1 MPINKIRNFLD
12 TQGIKYVVISHSP
25 AYTSQEVAA
34 SAHVSGKVMAKTVV
48 VELDGRK
55 ALAVLPA
62 NQKIVIQDLRD
73 VTGCDDVRL
82 VPEQEFKDLVP
93 DCEVGA
99 MPPFGNLYGMDV
111 YVSPALTEDE
121 EIAFNAGSHTELI
134 RMKYRDFDRVVH
146 PRVMTFTT

>member
-1 MPINKIRNFLD
+1 MPINKVRNFLD
-12 TQGIKYVVISHSP
+12 TQGIKYIVVQHSP

-34 SAHVSGKVMAKTVV
+34 SAHVSGKEMAKTVV

-62 NQKIVIQDLRD
+62 NQKIVMQDLRD
-73 VTGCDDVRL
+73 VTGCEDVRL
-82 VPEQEFKDLVP
+82 VPEPEFKDLFP

-111 YVSPALTEDE
+111 YVSPALTQDED
-121 EIAFNAGSHTELI
+121 IAFNAGSHTQLI

-146 PRVMTFTT
+146 PRVMAFTT